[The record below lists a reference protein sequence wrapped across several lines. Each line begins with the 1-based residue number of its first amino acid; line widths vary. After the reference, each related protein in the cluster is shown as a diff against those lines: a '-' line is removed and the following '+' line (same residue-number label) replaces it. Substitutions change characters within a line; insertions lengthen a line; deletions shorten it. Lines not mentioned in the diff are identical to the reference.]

1 MVHILR
7 IVRKKVRADPLGFL
21 VLCVKQ
27 KTEGV
32 VFFEV
37 LVHDVDV
44 LACGLSF
51 IQLSPILFAQ
61 PSPL

>member
-32 VFFEV
+32 YIYRTNERTPYRNNMY
-37 LVHDVDV
+37 HT
-44 LACGLSF
+44 
-51 IQLSPILFAQ
+51 
-61 PSPL
+61 